1 MKKNISIIKAAVIA
15 ALAGAAGY
23 IAFAVPEAAESM
35 VTVTDTVYAQ
45 VYDYCSTVTAKGTVI
60 KKEEKWYAV
69 VAVKEDE
76 ISDIKKGQS
85 VKLSGAALPDGKYT
99 GTVELISDTAYS
111 RTNGASSLPDIV
123 IDVTVAIE
131 AKGEYDLRS
140 GYSVTAQL
148 KTGEEKTLS
157 MLPYTVICQD
167 EDGEYVFLLENGV
180 AVRRGIKTGIELSDM
195 TEVVEGLS
203 AEDRVLTCPETVT
216 EGERVKARKSEA

>member
-45 VYDYCSTVTAKGTVI
+45 VYDYCPTVTAKGTVI

-131 AKGEYDLRS
+131 ANGEYDLRS

-167 EDGEYVFLLENGV
+167 EEGEYVFLLENGV